1 MNDKITDKKTRILH
15 SAMKVFS
22 QKGFHQ
28 AKVEEIAENADV
40 GKGTVYEYFKSKEEL
55 FFEMFKAGSADY
67 MDIVTAELA
76 LTNSAE
82 EKLYKVIRTHFDF
95 MKKNKELAKIMMQE
109 HLEAGKQLREW
120 FMEMRNNKLKM
131 LEEIIIIGIANGELV
146 AQNPAI
152 TATLITGMVGAAG
165 GMLVF
170 SPKSPDIEEI
180 FQTIQKFLK
189 NGIITSKN

>member
-1 MNDKITDKKTRILH
+1 MSDKITDKKTRILH

-28 AKVEEIAENADV
+28 AKIEEIAENADV

-82 EKLYKVIRTHFDF
+82 EKIYKVIRTHFDF

-170 SPKSPDIEEI
+170 SPKAPDIEEI

-189 NGIITSKN
+189 NGIITSIN